1 MSFLQVLRS
10 RNWVLGRRIALLVLV
25 LTLGLRNYGGTFTS
39 WLRGPDREHDVVL
52 TQAEFRPD
60 IGEAKPA
67 WIIGLRNQSSRYAYD
82 QIELEATYK
91 DKDGKILET
100 DRMIIRQKLD
110 PGEEQL
116 TASTDI
122 KSRPGAT
129 TGTLTVLGATSL
141 KP

>member
-10 RNWVLGRRIALLVLV
+10 RNWVLGRRIALVVIV
-25 LTLGLRNYGGTFTS
+25 LTLALRNYGGTLSS

-67 WIIGLRNQSSRYAYD
+67 WIIGLKNESSRYTYD

-91 DKDGKILET
+91 DKDGKVLET
-100 DRMIIRQKLD
+100 DRMIVRQKLD

-129 TGTLTVLGATSL
+129 TGSLTVLGATSV